1 MLWYH
6 TVQTEFNARGTVVQ
20 NCSQEI
26 VQRTE
31 LFAWQVE
38 QLRFSGDFYIYNPL
52 QYAWNMHEAYIR
64 KYLAHP
70 VNTLMLGM
78 NPGPFGMAQNGIPF
92 GEVGAVRE
100 FLKLDEPI
108 KKPAIEHPSRPVL
121 GLSVQRS
128 EVSGKRLW
136 ALMAEHYENADAF
149 SQEIAITNYCPLA
162 FMEQTKHAKNITP
175 DKLPKG
181 ERMALEAI
189 CDRYLLDLILLLK
202 PTYLIG
208 VGTYALKKLQQVVS
222 GDDRYILGSI
232 IHPSPANP
240 QANRNWQEKTQ
251 QQLVALGVWK
261 NA

>member
-1 MLWYH
+1 M
-6 TVQTEFNARGTVVQ
+6 Q
-20 NCSQEI
+20 NHSQEI

-52 QYAWNMHEAYIR
+52 QYAWNMHEAYLR
-64 KYLAHP
+64 TYLSNP
-70 VNTLMLGM
+70 VKALMLGM

-92 GEVGAVRE
+92 GEVGAVKQ

-108 KKPAIEHPSRPVL
+108 EKPSIEHPSRPVL

-136 ALMAEHYENADAF
+136 ALMEEHYKRADVFA
-149 SQEIAITNYCPLA
+149 EEMAIVNYCPLA
-162 FMEQTKHAKNITP
+162 FMERTKYAKNITP
-175 DKLPKG
+175 DKLPKV

-189 CDRYLLDLILLLK
+189 CDRYLMDLIMLLQ

-208 VGTYALKKLQQVVS
+208 VGKYALKKLQQVVS
-222 GDDRYILGSI
+222 DDSRYILGSI

-240 QANRNWQEKTQ
+240 QANRNWREKTQ
-251 QQLVALGVWK
+251 EQLIALGIWK
-261 NA
+261 DA